1 MTWQLK
7 VGDKLDWFIA
17 LQNEG
22 NEIAVLKERPD
33 IKESSLPFWR
43 AYCLLASSRRVGMGT
58 GMIPL
63 SEIVTYCDLILLDH
77 PDDRLFLVEII
88 TELDSFYISKMSD
101 KKDKKNG
108 NSNT

>member
-1 MTWQLK
+1 
-7 VGDKLDWFIA
+7 
-17 LQNEG
+17 
-22 NEIAVLKERPD
+22 
-33 IKESSLPFWR
+33 
-43 AYCLLASSRRVGMGT
+43 MGT